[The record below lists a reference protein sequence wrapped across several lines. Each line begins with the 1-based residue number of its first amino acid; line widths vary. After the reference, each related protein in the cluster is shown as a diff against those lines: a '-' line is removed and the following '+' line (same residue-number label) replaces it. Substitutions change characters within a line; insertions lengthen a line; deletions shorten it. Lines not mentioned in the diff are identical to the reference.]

1 MQQMPGHLQGT
12 IQEELVLQQRMWRAQ
27 RIGWV
32 IMIVLFLCALTRIVG
47 EGLTSVVYKE
57 SPSPFTMFVDR
68 VEGAP

>member
-1 MQQMPGHLQGT
+1 MQQMPGDLQGT

-32 IMIVLFLCALTRIVG
+32 IMIVLLLCALTRFVG
-47 EGLTSVVYKE
+47 EGLTNVVYKE
-57 SPSPFTMFVDR
+57 NPSPFTVSFDR